1 VFKIKVYEIP
11 EAGRTNRGRAIV
23 NLINL
28 QAGEKV
34 REFMPI
40 ADFEK
45 NENFLLFATASG
57 LVKRTALKDYR
68 NVHRGGLIAIN
79 LKEGDT
85 LIGVTW
91 TTGDD
96 HILLGTAG
104 GMAIRFP
111 ESDARVMGRNA
122 AGVKG
127 IGLTTEDQVV
137 GLVRMPANE
146 EADLLTVTEN
156 GYGKR
161 TATSDY
167 LVQSEDG
174 QQRPQSRG
182 GKGRRDIAT
191 SQRNGQVVSL
201 LRVTEQDD
209 LMLITFKGMIVRIEA
224 ESVRQTGRGTQ
235 GVKLINLKQDDRLVG
250 VARVAEDNGG

>member
-1 VFKIKVYEIP
+1 
-11 EAGRTNRGRAIV
+11 
-23 NLINL
+23 
-28 QAGEKV
+28 
-34 REFMPI
+34 MPI

-45 NENFLLFATASG
+45 NENFLLFSTASG

-91 TTGDD
+91 TTGSD
-96 HILLGTAG
+96 HILLGTSK
-104 GMAIRFP
+104 GMSIRFP

-127 IGLTTEDQVV
+127 INLTQGDQVV
-137 GLVRMPANE
+137 GLVRVAE
-146 EADLLTVTEN
+146 DDDADLLTVTQN
-156 GYGKR
+156 GFGKR
-161 TATSDY
+161 TPLHEY

-174 QQRPQSRG
+174 AQRPQSRG
-182 GKGRRDIAT
+182 GKGRRDIAA
-191 SQRNGQVVSL
+191 SDRNGNVVSL
-201 LRVTEQDD
+201 LRVADDDD
-209 LMLITFKGMIVRIEA
+209 LMLITYKGMIVRIEA
-224 ESVRQTGRGTQ
+224 ESVRRTGRGTQ

-250 VARVAEDNGG
+250 VARVADETSQ